1 MTGMNRVA
9 TRLQPLTDDAK
20 LHAMMDFDRTILIV
34 EDDELL
40 RDAFKLLLEDAGYQ
54 VLEAGSAG
62 EALRLATERLPA
74 LVVLDLGL
82 PDRPGLDVVR
92 AMRQD
97 PDLKETPVIALTGR
111 VGERERNAC
120 LAAGCDRYLPKPVAP
135 SDLLRELPTLLA
147 R

>member
-1 MTGMNRVA
+1 MT
-9 TRLQPLTDDAK
+9 DI
-20 LHAMMDFDRTILIV
+20 DRTILIV

-54 VLEAGSAG
+54 VLEAGSAAA
-62 EALRLATERLPA
+62 ALSLVIERLPA

-97 PDLKETPVIALTGR
+97 HDLKDTPVIALTGR
-111 VGERERNAC
+111 VGESERRAC
-120 LAAGCDRYLPKPVAP
+120 LEAGCDRYLAKPVAP

>member
-1 MTGMNRVA
+1 MT
-9 TRLQPLTDDAK
+9 
-20 LHAMMDFDRTILIV
+20 DFDRTILIV
-34 EDDELL
+34 EDDALL

-54 VLEAGSAG
+54 VLEAGSARAAI
-62 EALRLATERLPA
+62 ELAVDRLPA

-97 PDLKETPVIALTGR
+97 PDLKDTPVIALTGR
-111 VGERERNAC
+111 IGEQERRAC
-120 LAAGCDRYLPKPVAP
+120 LEAGCDRYLPKPVAP
-135 SDLLRELPTLLA
+135 SALLRELPALLA

>member
-1 MTGMNRVA
+1 MT
-9 TRLQPLTDDAK
+9 DI
-20 LHAMMDFDRTILIV
+20 DRTILIV

-54 VLEAGSAG
+54 VLEAGSATD
-62 EALRLATERLPA
+62 ALRLVIERMPA

-97 PDLKETPVIALTGR
+97 SDLKDTPVIALTGR
-111 VGERERNAC
+111 VGEMERRAC
-120 LAAGCDRYLPKPVAP
+120 LEAGCDRYLAKPVAP
-135 SDLLRELPTLLA
+135 SDLLRELPTLMA

>member
-1 MTGMNRVA
+1 MT
-9 TRLQPLTDDAK
+9 DI
-20 LHAMMDFDRTILIV
+20 DRTILIV

-62 EALRLATERLPA
+62 EALRLVIERLPA

-97 PDLKETPVIALTGR
+97 HDLMDTPVIALTGR
-111 VGERERNAC
+111 VGEQERRAC
-120 LAAGCDRYLPKPVAP
+120 LDAGCDRYLAKPVAP
-135 SDLLRELPTLLA
+135 SDLLRELPTLMA

>member
-1 MTGMNRVA
+1 MT
-9 TRLQPLTDDAK
+9 DI
-20 LHAMMDFDRTILIV
+20 DRTILIV

-62 EALRLATERLPA
+62 EALSLVIERLPA

-97 PDLKETPVIALTGR
+97 DDLKGTPVIALTGR
-111 VGERERNAC
+111 VGEGERRAC
-120 LAAGCDRYLPKPVAP
+120 LEAGCDRYLAKPVSP

>member
-1 MTGMNRVA
+1 MMT
-9 TRLQPLTDDAK
+9 
-20 LHAMMDFDRTILIV
+20 DFDRTILIV
-34 EDDELL
+34 EDDDLL

-54 VLEAGSAG
+54 VLEAGSARQ
-62 EALRLATERLPA
+62 ALDIALDRLPA

-97 PDLKETPVIALTGR
+97 PDLRETPVIALTGR
-111 VGERERNAC
+111 VGEGERRAC
-120 LAAGCDRYLPKPVAP
+120 LEAGCNRYLAKPVAP
-135 SDLLRELPTLLA
+135 ADLLRELPALLA

>member
-1 MTGMNRVA
+1 MT
-9 TRLQPLTDDAK
+9 
-20 LHAMMDFDRTILIV
+20 DFDRTILIV

-40 RDAFKLLLEDAGYQ
+40 RDAFTLLLEDAGYQ
-54 VLEAGSAG
+54 VLGAGSAT
-62 EALRLATERLPA
+62 EALDLAVDRLPA

-97 PDLKETPVIALTGR
+97 PDLRDTPVIALTGR
-111 VGERERNAC
+111 VGERERRAC
-120 LAAGCDRYLPKPVAP
+120 LDAGCNRFLAKPVAP
-135 SDLLRELPTLLA
+135 SDLLRELPALLA

>member
-1 MTGMNRVA
+1 MT
-9 TRLQPLTDDAK
+9 DI
-20 LHAMMDFDRTILIV
+20 DRTILIV

-54 VLEAGSAG
+54 VLEAGSADA
-62 EALRLATERLPA
+62 ALRLVIERLPA

-97 PDLKETPVIALTGR
+97 QDLKDTPVIALTGR
-111 VGERERNAC
+111 VGESERRAC
-120 LAAGCDRYLPKPVAP
+120 LDAGCDRYLAKPVAP